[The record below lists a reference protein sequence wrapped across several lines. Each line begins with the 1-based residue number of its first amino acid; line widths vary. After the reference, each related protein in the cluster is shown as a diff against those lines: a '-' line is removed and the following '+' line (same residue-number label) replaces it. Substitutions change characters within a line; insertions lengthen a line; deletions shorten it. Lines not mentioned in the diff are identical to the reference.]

1 MSKNITEVPI
11 QSIAPSP
18 YQPRKHFDF
27 KTIQSLAESIK
38 NIGIIQPIVVR
49 EKDNGRFELIAG
61 ERRLEALKYIKA
73 ETVPVIIK
81 NVPDLE
87 AFKITLTENIQREAL
102 SSVEIATAIKQIKE
116 EFKLTDKDVGEVLG
130 MSRPQITNYLR
141 ILKLPLEVREAIE
154 NGKISFGHAKSL
166 LSIPDSEILTVF
178 KKIVQKNLSV
188 RDTERIAKKEK
199 EIFQIEEILTKA
211 LGTKVKI
218 IGGKSKGKIE
228 ISYLSEDELINIIWR
243 LKKCE

>member
-1 MSKNITEVPI
+1 MSKNIVDVPI

-38 NIGIIQPIVVR
+38 NIGVIQPIVVR
-49 EKDNGRFELIAG
+49 EKGNGRFELIAG

-81 NVPDLE
+81 NVSDLE
-87 AFKITLTENIQREAL
+87 AFKITLTENIQREEL
-102 SSVEIATAIKQIKE
+102 SPIEIANAIKQIKM
-116 EFKLTDKDVGEVLG
+116 EFNLTDKDVGKILG

-154 NGKISFGHAKSL
+154 KGEISFGHAKSL
-166 LSIPDSEILTVF
+166 LSIPDGQILDVF

-199 EIFQIEEILTKA
+199 EVFQIEEILTKA

-218 IGGKSKGKIE
+218 TGGKDKGKIE
-228 ISYLSEDELINIIWR
+228 ISYFSEDELINITLR
-243 LKKCE
+243 LKECA